1 MHYSL
6 VSSPVLGFDLVRVPG
21 GSAVAGV
28 LLRGLAC
35 GPAELAV
42 LAHGHDAPARE
53 RAWPHVRAVSERQP
67 SMPAALGAV
76 AEGLDELAGA
86 GLPGRRMDA
95 ALNLL
100 RSSTIADAD
109 ALVRLVHGDV
119 LDWTWTTQGGVAV
132 RGDEAARGAD
142 VLADAAVGAY
152 LSERLAPAVADAL
165 AAPYRAAL
173 RTLPPV
179 VDGREAA
186 GSALPDGVREVLGRL
201 ATLGDADRAALEV
214 AADRAR
220 GGDGQWAVAVHD
232 ASWAVHLTGRTRTA
246 AAAQLHAVQ
255 GFLAAGLGALQD
267 AAGLWN
273 LVSGVVHAGM
283 VADLL
288 GDGSRS
294 VLVRPWL
301 AATARD

>member
-6 VSSPVLGFDLVRVPG
+6 VSSPVLGFDLVRVDG
-21 GSAVAGV
+21 GSEVAGI

-35 GPAELAV
+35 GPAELGV
-42 LAHGHDAPARE
+42 LAGRHDAAARE
-53 RAWPHVRAVSERQP
+53 RAWPHVRAVSDRRP
-67 SMPAALGAV
+67 SMPQALSAV
-76 AEGLDELAGA
+76 ADGLDELAGD

-95 ALNLL
+95 ALRLL

-119 LDWTWTTQGGVAV
+119 LDWTWTARDGVAV
-132 RGDEAARGAD
+132 RSDDAARGAD
-142 VLADAAVGAY
+142 VLADAAVAAY
-152 LSERLAPAVADAL
+152 LSARLAPEVVDVL
-165 AAPYRAAL
+165 SAPYRAGLRAL
-173 RTLPPV
+173 PEPRA
-179 VDGREAA
+179 AA
-186 GSALPDGVREVLGRL
+186 GPDLPEGVRAVLDRL
-201 ATLGDADRAALEV
+201 ATLDVGTRAALEV
-214 AADRAR
+214 AAERSR

-255 GFLAAGLGALQD
+255 GFVAAGLAALED

-273 LVSGVVHAGM
+273 LVSGVVHAEM

-288 GDGSRS
+288 GEGSRAL
-294 VLVRPWL
+294 LVRPWL
-301 AATARD
+301 EATTRD

>member
-21 GSAVAGV
+21 GSEVAGV
-28 LLRGLAC
+28 LLRALAC

-42 LAHGHDAPARE
+42 LAARHDAPARE
-53 RAWPHVRAVSERQP
+53 RAWPHVRAASDRRP
-67 SMPAALGAV
+67 AMPQALGAV
-76 AEGLDELAGA
+76 ADGLDELADG
-86 GLPGRRMDA
+86 GLPGRRVDA
-95 ALNLL
+95 ALSLL

-119 LDWTWTTQGGVAV
+119 LDWTWSTQDGVAV
-132 RGDEAARGAD
+132 RSDEAARGAD

-152 LSERLAPAVADAL
+152 LSGRLGPPVADAL

-173 RTLPPV
+173 RALPPV
-179 VDGREAA
+179 LDGEEAA
-186 GSALPDGVREVLGRL
+186 GSALPDGVRGVLGRL
-201 ATLGDADRAALEV
+201 ATLTDADRTALEG
-214 AADRAR
+214 AAERAR
-220 GGDGQWAVAVHD
+220 SGDGQWAVAVHD

-246 AAAQLHAVQ
+246 AAAQLHAVR
-255 GFLAAGLGALQD
+255 GFVAAGLGALPD

-273 LVSGVVHAGM
+273 LVSGVVHAEM

-294 VLVRPWL
+294 LLVRPWL
-301 AATARD
+301 AATAGE

>member
-6 VSSPVLGFDLVRVPG
+6 VSSPVLGFDLVRVAG
-21 GSAVAGV
+21 GSEVAGV
-28 LLRGLAC
+28 LLRALAC
-35 GPAELAV
+35 GPADLEL
-42 LAHGHDAPARE
+42 LADRHDAAARE
-53 RAWPHVRAVSERQP
+53 RSYPHVRAVTDARP
-67 SMPAALGAV
+67 SLPQALGAV
-76 AEGLDELAGA
+76 AGSLDELAGN

-95 ALNLL
+95 ALSLL
-100 RSSTIADAD
+100 RTSTVADAD

-119 LDWTWTTQGGVAV
+119 LDWTWATQDGVAV
-132 RGDEAARGAD
+132 RSEVAARAAD

-152 LSERLAPAVADAL
+152 LSGRLAPEVVTAL

-173 RTLPPV
+173 RALPPV
-179 VDGREAA
+179 PA
-186 GSALPDGVREVLGRL
+186 GGTELPAGVREVLGRL
-201 ATLGDADRAALEV
+201 ATLDDTDVEALERAA
-214 AADRAR
+214 DGSR
-220 GGDGQWAVAVHD
+220 GGDGQWSVAVHD

-255 GFLAAGLGALQD
+255 AFLATGLGARPD

-273 LVSGVVHAGM
+273 LVSGVVHAQM

-288 GDGSRS
+288 GDGSRAL
-294 VLVRPWL
+294 LVRPWL